1 MRSRF
6 WLLLGL
12 SLVMLMALAGNV
24 LAQDMTGDFEVVQAA
39 AQAYLSSDKPP
50 TMSADALWENLSD
63 GDPDNDPFILS
74 VRSPVKITRLPFS
87 YSTTSVPSLTLSKSN
102 SSPSRGTT

>member
-74 VRSPVKITRLPFS
+74 VRSPQHYEIGHIPGAININITDRF
-87 YSTTSVPSLTLSKSN
+87 TN
-102 SSPSRGTT
+102 ISPD